1 MRTGTLVIQELDL
14 SLSIKFE
21 VRESGWVRVSIDNE
35 SIANIVDETEAR
47 AAAWKELRSRGIH
60 IEPIIDED
68 ITWVETKE

>member
-1 MRTGTLVIQELDL
+1 
-14 SLSIKFE
+14 
-21 VRESGWVRVSIDNE
+21 VRVSIDNE